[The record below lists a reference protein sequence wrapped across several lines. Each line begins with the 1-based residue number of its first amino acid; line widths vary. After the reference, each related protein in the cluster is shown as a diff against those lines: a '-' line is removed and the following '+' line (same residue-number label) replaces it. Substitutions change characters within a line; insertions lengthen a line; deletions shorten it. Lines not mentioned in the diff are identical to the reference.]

1 MAITGENSKPL
12 DLESAGAEQSA
23 EQSQDEIRDAAQTD
37 KVVRGVN
44 GSLTP
49 KARKLRPLAGII
61 LIALVVLAAAYMRH
75 GLASRNNKAK
85 KQTETAQVGS
95 GPATTVEK
103 GMLSDQ
109 ARNGLDIGQSHV
121 PASTAQRSSIATGES
136 PAGRSTLMTGTG
148 AGSQTNSVPPLEYRQ
163 TPASTAVN
171 GSLSFAEQ
179 RRLEEYNRERE
190 AMEAATTVKGNLPGA
205 DKEKSAA
212 DVDPLQAIQSAL
224 INAGASLGVN
234 PTQSGIPQTSN
245 SQYTAAGQPEQ
256 RTDYERQNDQEQKTS
271 FGQTYGK
278 QDAEYLAQSRKPAL
292 GKYEIK
298 AGWLIPAVLEQQLNS
313 DLPGLIRALVRE
325 NVYDSS
331 TGRYI
336 LVPAGSTLIGIYN
349 SHVGYGQ
356 NALQAVWRRVI
367 FPDGSSL
374 SLGGFEGDDSTGAAG
389 FRDQVDNHWGRILS
403 GALLTSLFS
412 AGIELSQGTN
422 SSVLQS
428 PSVGQQVGQAV
439 GQQVGELGTEVTP
452 RNLNVQPTIIVRP
465 GYRFFVRVEKDIL
478 FNGPYAPMSAAMNT
492 GRGAENGF
500 LSHSEGVASGSQ
512 ESGEEGG
519 TQSEP
524 RRPAVDGRPSWN
536 DAAPPH

>member
-1 MAITGENSKPL
+1 MAITGEKSKSL

-23 EQSQDEIRDAAQTD
+23 EQSQDEIRNAAQTD

-75 GLASRNNKAK
+75 GLANRNKKTA
-85 KQTETAQVGS
+85 KQTEAAQTGV

-121 PASTAQRSSIATGES
+121 PESVQRSSIATGDS
-136 PAGRSTLMTGTG
+136 PGGRSTLTTGTG
-148 AGSQTNSVPPLEYRQ
+148 NGTQSSSIPPLEYRQ

-190 AMEAATTVKGNLPGA
+190 AMEAATSVKGNVPGE
-205 DKEKSAA
+205 DKEKHSAET
-212 DVDPLQAIQSAL
+212 DPLQAIQAAL
-224 INAGASLGVN
+224 ITARAALGASPAQG
-234 PTQSGIPQTSN
+234 GIPQSVN
-245 SQYTAAGQPEQ
+245 SQSIAAGQPEQ
-256 RTDYERQNDQEQKTS
+256 RTEYERQNDQQQKTG
-271 FGQTYGK
+271 FGLQHGTES
-278 QDAEYLAQSRKPAL
+278 EYLGGTRKPAL

-325 NVYDSS
+325 NVYDSA
-331 TGRYI
+331 TGGYI
-336 LVPAGSTLIGIYN
+336 LVPAGSTLVGIYN

-356 NALQAVWRRVI
+356 NALQAVWRRII

-374 SLGGFEGDDSTGAAG
+374 SLGGFEGDDNIGAAG

-439 GQQVGELGTEVTP
+439 GQQVGQLGVEVTR
-452 RNLNVQPTIIVRP
+452 RNLNIQPTIVVRP
-465 GYRFFVRVEKDIL
+465 GYRFFVRVEKDLL
-478 FNGPYAPMSAAMNT
+478 FNGPYSPMRAESVSRQRLGNSF
-492 GRGAENGF
+492 GRA
-500 LSHSEGVASGSQ
+500 SSGSQ
-512 ESGEEGG
+512 EGSEEDGAE
-519 TQSEP
+519 SEP
-524 RRPAVDGRPSWN
+524 RGAAVDGRPSGN

>member
-1 MAITGENSKPL
+1 MAITGENLKPL
-12 DLESAGAEQSA
+12 DLESAAA

-75 GLASRNNKAK
+75 GLASRSNKAK
-85 KQTETAQVGS
+85 KQTEAAQVS
-95 GPATTVEK
+95 TGPATTVEK

-121 PASTAQRSSIATGES
+121 PDSVASRSSISTGE
-136 PAGRSTLMTGTG
+136 PPTGRSSLMSG
-148 AGSQTNSVPPLEYRQ
+148 AGGQASSVPPLEYRQ

-190 AMEAATTVKGNLPGA
+190 AMEAATSVKGNLPGA
-205 DKEKSAA
+205 DKEKPAVEA
-212 DVDPLQAIQSAL
+212 DPLQAIQAAL
-224 INAGASLGVN
+224 INARAALGVN
-234 PTQSGIPQTSN
+234 PAQAGVPAN
-245 SQYTAAGQPEQ
+245 SQLGSGGQPEQ
-256 RTDYERQNDQEQKTS
+256 RTDYERQNDQEQKTG
-271 FGQTYGK
+271 FRQQHGK
-278 QDAEYLAQSRKPAL
+278 QESEYLASTRKPAQSR
-292 GKYEIK
+292 YEIK

-325 NVYDSS
+325 NVYDSA

-336 LVPAGSTLIGIYN
+336 LIPSGSTLIGVYN
-349 SHVGYGQ
+349 SHIGYGQ

-389 FRDQVDNHWGRILS
+389 FRDQVNNHWRRILS

-412 AGIELSQGTN
+412 AGIELSQGSN

-439 GQQVGELGTEVTP
+439 GQQVGQLGVEVTR
-452 RNLNVQPTIIVRP
+452 RNLNIQPTIVVRP
-465 GYRFFVRVEKDIL
+465 GYRFFVRVEKDIQ
-478 FNGPYAPMSAAMNT
+478 FNGPYSPMAAESESRQRLGNSF
-492 GRGAENGF
+492 GRV
-500 LSHSEGVASGSQ
+500 SSGSK
-512 ESGEEGG
+512 ESGEEGNPEG
-519 TQSEP
+519 EP
-524 RRPAVDGRPSWN
+524 RGAAVDGQPSRH

>member
-1 MAITGENSKPL
+1 
-12 DLESAGAEQSA
+12 
-23 EQSQDEIRDAAQTD
+23 
-37 KVVRGVN
+37 
-44 GSLTP
+44 
-49 KARKLRPLAGII
+49 LAGII
-61 LIALVVLAAAYMRH
+61 LIVLVVLAAAYMRH

-121 PASTAQRSSIATGES
+121 PASAAQRSSIATGES

-148 AGSQTNSVPPLEYRQ
+148 TGAQTSSVPPLEYRQ

-190 AMEAATTVKGNLPGA
+190 AMEAATSVKGNLPSE
-205 DKEKSAA
+205 DKEKASAGA
-212 DVDPLQAIQSAL
+212 DPLQAIQAAL
-224 INAGASLGVN
+224 INAQLGGRVAQGNLPQTASLSAGVV
-234 PTQSGIPQTSN
+234 
-245 SQYTAAGQPEQ
+245 GQPEQ
-256 RTDYERQNDQEQKTS
+256 RTDYERQNDQEQKSS
-271 FGQTYGK
+271 FGQQHGK
-278 QDAEYLAQSRKPAL
+278 QESEYLASTRKPAL
-292 GKYEIK
+292 SRYEIK

-336 LVPAGSTLIGIYN
+336 LVPAGSTLVGIYN

-374 SLGGFEGDDSTGAAG
+374 SLGGFEGDDSTGTAG
-389 FRDQVDNHWGRILS
+389 FRDQVNNHWGRILS

-412 AGIELSQGTN
+412 AGIEVSQGTN

-428 PSVGQQVGQAV
+428 PSVGQTVGQAV
-439 GQQVGELGTEVTP
+439 GQQVGQLGVEVTR
-452 RNLNVQPTIIVRP
+452 RNLNIQPTIVVRP

-478 FNGPYAPMSAAMNT
+478 FNGPYSPMRAERESRQRLGNNF
-492 GRGAENGF
+492 GRA
-500 LSHSEGVASGSQ
+500 SSGSQ
-512 ESGEEGG
+512 EGSEEGG
-519 TQSEP
+519 AESKP
-524 RRPAVDGRPSWN
+524 RGAAVDGRPSGN

>member
-1 MAITGENSKPL
+1 MAIIGENSKPL
-12 DLESAGAEQSA
+12 DLESAAS
-23 EQSQDEIRDAAQTD
+23 EQSQDDIRDAAQTD

-75 GLASRNNKAK
+75 GLASRSNKAK
-85 KQTETAQVGS
+85 KQTEAAQVGT

-121 PASTAQRSSIATGES
+121 PESVASRSSISTGEP
-136 PAGRSTLMTGTG
+136 PAGRSTLSAGAGT
-148 AGSQTNSVPPLEYRQ
+148 GSQTSSIPPLEYRQ

-190 AMEAATTVKGNLPGA
+190 AMEAATSVKGNLPGA
-205 DKEKSAA
+205 EKEKPGTEA
-212 DVDPLQAIQSAL
+212 DPLQAIQAAL
-224 INAGASLGVN
+224 INARAALGVN
-234 PTQSGIPQTSN
+234 PAQAGVPASALTGT
-245 SQYTAAGQPEQ
+245 AGQPEQ
-256 RTDYERQNDQEQKTS
+256 RTDYERQNDQEQKAG
-271 FGQTYGK
+271 FGQQHGK
-278 QDAEYLAQSRKPAL
+278 QESEYLASTRKPAQSR
-292 GKYEIK
+292 YEIK

-325 NVYDSS
+325 NVYDSA

-336 LVPAGSTLIGIYN
+336 LIPSGSTLIGVYN
-349 SHVGYGQ
+349 SHIGYGQ

-374 SLGGFEGDDSTGAAG
+374 SLGGFEGDDSTGAMG

-412 AGIELSQGTN
+412 AGVELSQGTN

-428 PSVGQQVGQAV
+428 PTAGQQVGQAV
-439 GQQVGELGTEVTP
+439 GQQVGQLGVEVTR
-452 RNLNVQPTIIVRP
+452 RNLNIQPTIVVRP
-465 GYRFFVRVEKDIL
+465 GYRFFVRVEKDL
-478 FNGPYAPMSAAMNT
+478 PFNGPYLPMRAESESRQRLGNNF
-492 GRGAENGF
+492 GR
-500 LSHSEGVASGSQ
+500 ASSD
-512 ESGEEGG
+512 SEEGG
-519 TQSEP
+519 KESSAESEP
-524 RRPAVDGRPSWN
+524 RGAAVDGQPSGH
-536 DAAPPH
+536 DIAPPH

>member
-1 MAITGENSKPL
+1 MAITGENSKSL

-23 EQSQDEIRDAAQTD
+23 QQSQDEIRDAAQTD

-85 KQTETAQVGS
+85 KQTEAAQVGS

-103 GMLSDQ
+103 GLLSDQ

-121 PASTAQRSSIATGES
+121 PASAAQRSSIATGES
-136 PAGRSTLMTGTG
+136 PAGRSTLITGTG
-148 AGSQTNSVPPLEYRQ
+148 AESQTSSIPPLEYRQ
-163 TPASTAVN
+163 PPAPATVS

-190 AMEAATTVKGNLPGA
+190 AMEAATSVKGSLPSE
-205 DKEKSAA
+205 DKEKQTAES
-212 DVDPLQAIQSAL
+212 DPLQAIQAAL
-224 INAGASLGVN
+224 INARSALAVN
-234 PTQSGIPQTSN
+234 PTQGGVPQSAS

-256 RTDYERQNDQEQKTS
+256 RTDYERQNDQEQKAT
-271 FGQTYGK
+271 FGQQHGK
-278 QDAEYLAQSRKPAL
+278 QESEYLGQSRKPAQSR
-292 GKYEIK
+292 YEIK

-336 LVPAGSTLIGIYN
+336 LIPSGSTLIGIYN
-349 SHVGYGQ
+349 SHIGYGQ

-389 FRDQVDNHWGRILS
+389 FRDQVNNHWGRILS

-412 AGIELSQGTN
+412 AGIEVSQGTN

-439 GQQVGELGTEVTP
+439 GQQVGQLGVEVTR
-452 RNLNVQPTIIVRP
+452 RNLNIQPTIVVRP
-465 GYRFFVRVEKDIL
+465 GYRFFVMVEKDIP
-478 FNGPYAPMSAAMNT
+478 FNGPYSPM
-492 GRGAENGF
+492 RAENESQQRLGNNF
-500 LSHSEGVASGSQ
+500 GRASRGS
-512 ESGEEGG
+512 EEGG
-519 TQSEP
+519 KESSAEGEP
-524 RRPAVDGRPSWN
+524 RGAAVDRRSSRN

>member
-12 DLESAGAEQSA
+12 DLESAAS

-75 GLASRNNKAK
+75 GLASRTNKAK
-85 KQTETAQVGS
+85 KQTETAQTGV

-121 PASTAQRSSIATGES
+121 PDSVASRSSISTGEP
-136 PAGRSTLMTGTG
+136 PAGRSTLSTGTG
-148 AGSQTNSVPPLEYRQ
+148 AGSQTSSIPPLEYRQ
-163 TPASTAVN
+163 SPASTAVN

-190 AMEAATTVKGNLPGA
+190 AMEAATSVKGNLPGEE
-205 DKEKSAA
+205 KEKPETEAN
-212 DVDPLQAIQSAL
+212 PLQAIQSAL
-224 INAGASLGVN
+224 INARAALGANPAQGGV
-234 PTQSGIPQTSN
+234 PQSAS
-245 SQYTAAGQPEQ
+245 SQLAGAGQQEQ
-256 RTDYERQNDQEQKTS
+256 RTDYDRQNDQEQKAG
-271 FGQTYGK
+271 FGQQHGK
-278 QDAEYLAQSRKPAL
+278 QESEYLASERKPAL

-336 LVPAGSTLIGIYN
+336 LVPAGSTLVGIYN
-349 SHVGYGQ
+349 SHIGYGQ
-356 NALQAVWRRVI
+356 NELQAVWRRVI

-374 SLGGFEGDDSTGAAG
+374 ILGGFEGDDSTGAAG
-389 FRDQVDNHWGRILS
+389 FRDQVDNHWSRILS

-412 AGIELSQGTN
+412 AGIELSQGSN

-439 GQQVGELGTEVTP
+439 GQQVGQLGVEVTR
-452 RNLNVQPTIIVRP
+452 RNLNIQPTIVVRP
-465 GYRFFVRVEKDIL
+465 GYRFFVRVEKDLL
-478 FNGPYAPMSAAMNT
+478 FNGPYAPMAAESSAGHGT
-492 GRGAENGF
+492 GYGMGQSFGRA
-500 LSHSEGVASGSQ
+500 SSGS
-512 ESGEEGG
+512 EEGG
-519 TQSEP
+519 KESSAEGEP
-524 RRPAVDGRPSWN
+524 RGAAVDGQPSGH

>member
-12 DLESAGAEQSA
+12 DLESAAS

-75 GLASRNNKAK
+75 GLASRSNKSK
-85 KQTETAQVGS
+85 KQTEAAQVGT

-109 ARNGLDIGQSHV
+109 ARNGLNIGQSHV
-121 PASTAQRSSIATGES
+121 PDSVASRSSISTGEP
-136 PAGRSTLMTGTG
+136 PAGRSSLTSG
-148 AGSQTNSVPPLEYRQ
+148 AGGQASSVPPLEYRQ

-190 AMEAATTVKGNLPGA
+190 AMEAATSVKGNLPSEE
-205 DKEKSAA
+205 KEKPGTEA
-212 DVDPLQAIQSAL
+212 DPLQAIQAAL
-224 INAGASLGVN
+224 INARAALGVN
-234 PTQSGIPQTSN
+234 PAQAGVPASALTGT
-245 SQYTAAGQPEQ
+245 AGQPEQ
-256 RTDYERQNDQEQKTS
+256 RTDYERQNDQEQKAG
-271 FGQTYGK
+271 FGQQHGK
-278 QDAEYLAQSRKPAL
+278 QESEYLASTRKPAQSR
-292 GKYEIK
+292 YEIK

-325 NVYDSS
+325 NVYDSA

-336 LVPAGSTLIGIYN
+336 LIPSGSTLIGVYN
-349 SHVGYGQ
+349 SHIGYGQ

-389 FRDQVDNHWGRILS
+389 FRDQVNNHWSRILS

-412 AGIELSQGTN
+412 AGIELSQGSN

-439 GQQVGELGTEVTP
+439 GQQVGQLGVEVTR
-452 RNLNVQPTIIVRP
+452 RNLNIQPTIVVRP
-465 GYRFFVRVEKDIL
+465 GYRFFVRVEKDIQ
-478 FNGPYAPMSAAMNT
+478 FNGPYSPMTAESESRQRFGNSF
-492 GRGAENGF
+492 GRV
-500 LSHSEGVASGSQ
+500 SSGSK
-512 ESGEEGG
+512 ESGEEGNPE
-519 TQSEP
+519 SEP
-524 RRPAVDGRPSWN
+524 RGAAVDGQPSGH

>member
-12 DLESAGAEQSA
+12 DLESAAAEQSA
-23 EQSQDEIRDAAQTD
+23 QQCQDEIRDAAQTD
-37 KVVRGVN
+37 SVVRGVN

-75 GLASRNNKAK
+75 GLANRNK
-85 KQTETAQVGS
+85 KVKKDTETAQTGV

-103 GMLSDQ
+103 GLLSDQ
-109 ARNGLDIGQSHV
+109 ARNGLNIGQSHV
-121 PASTAQRSSIATGES
+121 PESLTPRSSILTGEL
-136 PAGRSTLMTGTG
+136 PVGRSNSLSGT
-148 AGSQTNSVPPLEYRQ
+148 QTSSIPPLEYRQ
-163 TPASTAVN
+163 TTASTAVN

-190 AMEAATTVKGNLPGA
+190 AMEAGTSVKGNLPRE
-205 DKEKSAA
+205 DKEKTATGA
-212 DVDPLQAIQSAL
+212 DPLQAIQAAL
-224 INAGASLGVN
+224 INAQLGGRSA
-234 PTQSGIPQTSN
+234 QGSGLQ
-245 SQYTAAGQPEQ
+245 AVGQAEQ
-256 RTDYERQNDQEQKTS
+256 RTDYERQNDQQQRAD
-271 FGQTYGK
+271 FGQQHRK
-278 QDAEYLAQSRKPAL
+278 QESEYLASTRKSAL

-325 NVYDSS
+325 NVYDSA

-336 LVPAGSTLIGIYN
+336 LIPSGSTLIGIYN
-349 SHVGYGQ
+349 SHIGYGQ

-389 FRDQVDNHWGRILS
+389 FRDQVNNHWGRILS

-412 AGIELSQGTN
+412 AGIEVSQGTN

-439 GQQVGELGTEVTP
+439 GQQVGQLGVEVTR
-452 RNLNVQPTIIVRP
+452 RNLNIQPTIVVRP
-465 GYRFFVRVEKDIL
+465 GYRFFVRVEKDLL
-478 FNGPYAPMSAAMNT
+478 FSGPYSPMMAESESLERLGNSI
-492 GRGAENGF
+492 GR
-500 LSHSEGVASGSQ
+500 VYSGSE
-512 ESGEEGG
+512 ESSKEGGEESRAE
-519 TQSEP
+519 SEP
-524 RRPAVDGRPSWN
+524 RRAAVDRRPSGY
-536 DAAPPH
+536 DAAPSD

>member
-1 MAITGENSKPL
+1 MAITGEKSKSL

-23 EQSQDEIRDAAQTD
+23 EQSQDEIRTAAQTD

-75 GLASRNNKAK
+75 GLASRNKKTA
-85 KQTETAQVGS
+85 KQTEAAQTGV

-121 PASTAQRSSIATGES
+121 PESAQRSSIATGDS
-136 PAGRSTLMTGTG
+136 PSGRSTLSAGTSNG
-148 AGSQTNSVPPLEYRQ
+148 TQTSSIPPLEYRQ
-163 TPASTAVN
+163 TAASTVVN

-179 RRLEEYNRERE
+179 RRLEEYNRDRE
-190 AMEAATTVKGNLPGA
+190 AMEAATSVKGNLPGD
-205 DKEKSAA
+205 DKEKQNAEA
-212 DVDPLQAIQSAL
+212 DPLQAIQAAL
-224 INAGASLGVN
+224 INARAALGASPAQG
-234 PTQSGIPQTSN
+234 GIPQSVN
-245 SQYTAAGQPEQ
+245 SQSTAAGQPEQ
-256 RTDYERQNDQEQKTS
+256 RTDYERQNDQQQKTG
-271 FGQTYGK
+271 FGLQHGTES
-278 QDAEYLAQSRKPAL
+278 EYLGSTRKPAL

-325 NVYDSS
+325 NVYDSA
-331 TGRYI
+331 TGGYI

-356 NALQAVWRRVI
+356 NALQAVWRRII

-374 SLGGFEGDDSTGAAG
+374 SLGGFEGDDNTGAAG

-439 GQQVGELGTEVTP
+439 GQQVGQLGVEVTR
-452 RNLNVQPTIIVRP
+452 RNLNIQPTIIVRP
-465 GYRFFVRVEKDIL
+465 GYRFFVRVEKDLL
-478 FNGPYAPMSAAMNT
+478 FNGPYSPMRAESESRQRLGNNF
-492 GRGAENGF
+492 GR
-500 LSHSEGVASGSQ
+500 ASIGSQ
-512 ESGEEGG
+512 EGSEDGG
-519 TQSEP
+519 AESEP
-524 RRPAVDGRPSWN
+524 RGAAVDGRPSGN
-536 DAAPPH
+536 DAAAPH